1 MKSSLILLFLLFL
14 SEDLLMAQS
23 KKTKKKPT
31 PVQLPLLKPSLFVY
45 SEDMNERKPDTLK
58 IYKRSTA
65 IGDFCQ
71 IQCSVTIESSISPFT
86 YDLLKGKQNMQIN
99 ETAFRMPKSF
109 SSFAAQLKYQP

>member
-14 SEDLLMAQS
+14 SADLLMAQS

-45 SEDMNERKPDTLK
+45 KAPLYEKKPDTLK
-58 IYKRSTA
+58 IYKRSA
-65 IGDFCQ
+65 AFGDFCQ
-71 IQCSVTIESSISPFT
+71 IKCSVTIEKSISPFP
-86 YDLLKGKQNMQIN
+86 YDLLKGNQYKQIN